1 MKRALKFISLCTVC
15 ALAFSM
21 IAGCSGKDAASSS
34 KASSSKASSSS
45 SSKAST
51 SSQSASKE
59 IVGLVKD
66 APEVDQFAPP
76 EQGEEIAVLEVE
88 GYGTIKMRLFPE
100 NAPKAVENFKTL
112 AKEGKYD
119 GVPFHRVIKD
129 FMIQTGDTSLN
140 GGDGK
145 DIWGS
150 GFGIE
155 VSDTLHHYSGA
166 VAMARTGDMKAGQ
179 SSQFYIVS
187 NENIKQMSDSQFDS
201 FEAQL
206 SAVGNSVTYSDK
218 VKNLYNEKGG
228 YPPLDMQYTVF
239 GQVFEGLD
247 VVDKIAAVECEMGQD
262 GQLSSPVEKVVI
274 TKAQIVAYEG

>member
-45 SSKAST
+45 SSKSST

-59 IVGLVKD
+59 IVGLVEN

-88 GYGTIKMRLFPE
+88 GYGTIKMRLFPD

-166 VAMARTGDMKAGQ
+166 VAMARTNDMKAGQ

-187 NENIKQMSDSQFDS
+187 NENIKQIADSQFDS
-201 FEAQL
+201 FETQR
-206 SAVGNSVTYSDK
+206 SAAGNSVTYSDK
-218 VKNLYNEKGG
+218 VRELYNEKGG

-247 VVDKIAAVECEMGQD
+247 VVNQIAAVECEMGQD
-262 GQLSSPVEKVVI
+262 RQMSSPVEKVVI
-274 TKAQIVAYEG
+274 SKAQIVAYEG

>member
-45 SSKAST
+45 SSKSST

-59 IVGLVKD
+59 IVGLVEN

-76 EQGEEIAVLEVE
+76 EQGEKIAVLEVE
-88 GYGTIKMRLFPE
+88 GYGTIKMRLFPD

-166 VAMARTGDMKAGQ
+166 VAMARTNDMKAGQ

-187 NENIKQMSDSQFDS
+187 NENIKQIADSQFDS
-201 FEAQL
+201 FETQL
-206 SAVGNSVTYSDK
+206 SAAGNSVTYSDK
-218 VKNLYNEKGG
+218 VRELYNEKGG

-247 VVDKIAAVECEMGQD
+247 VVNQIAAVECEMGQD
-262 GQLSSPVEKVVI
+262 RQMSSPVEKVVI
-274 TKAQIVAYEG
+274 SKAQIVAYEG

>member
-59 IVGLVKD
+59 IVGLVEN

-88 GYGTIKMRLFPE
+88 GYGTIKMRLFPD

-166 VAMARTGDMKAGQ
+166 VAMARTNDMKAGQ

-187 NENIKQMSDSQFDS
+187 NENIKQIADSQFDS
-201 FEAQL
+201 FETQR
-206 SAVGNSVTYSDK
+206 SAAGNSVTYSDK
-218 VKNLYNEKGG
+218 VRELYNEKGG

-247 VVDKIAAVECEMGQD
+247 VVNQIAAVECEMGQD
-262 GQLSSPVEKVVI
+262 GALSSPVEKVVI
-274 TKAQIVAYEG
+274 SKAQIVAYEG

>member
-45 SSKAST
+45 SSKSST

-59 IVGLVKD
+59 IVGLVEN

-88 GYGTIKMRLFPE
+88 GYGTIKMRLFPD

-166 VAMARTGDMKAGQ
+166 VAMARTNDMKAGQ

-187 NENIKQMSDSQFDS
+187 NENIKQIADSQFDS
-201 FEAQL
+201 FETQR
-206 SAVGNSVTYSDK
+206 SAAGNSVTYSDK
-218 VKNLYNEKGG
+218 VRELYNEKGG

-247 VVDKIAAVECEMGQD
+247 VVNQIAAVECEMGQD
-262 GQLSSPVEKVVI
+262 GALSSPVEKVVI
-274 TKAQIVAYEG
+274 SKAQIVAYEG

>member
-45 SSKAST
+45 SSKSST

-59 IVGLVKD
+59 IVGLVEN

-88 GYGTIKMRLFPE
+88 GYGTIKMRLFPD

-166 VAMARTGDMKAGQ
+166 VAMARTNDMKAGQ

-187 NENIKQMSDSQFDS
+187 NEDIQQIADSQFDS
-201 FEAQL
+201 FETQL
-206 SAVGNSVTYSDK
+206 SAAGNSVTYSDK
-218 VKNLYNEKGG
+218 VRELYNEKGG

-247 VVDKIAAVECEMGQD
+247 VVNQIAAVECEMGQD
-262 GQLSSPVEKVVI
+262 GALSSPVEKVVI
-274 TKAQIVAYEG
+274 SKAQIVAYEG

>member
-1 MKRALKFISLCTVC
+1 MKRSLKLISLCTVC
-15 ALAFSM
+15 TLAFSM

-59 IVGLVKD
+59 IVGLVED

-112 AKEGKYD
+112 AKDGKYD

-166 VAMARTGDMKAGQ
+166 VAMARTNDMKAGQ

-187 NENIKQMSDSQFDS
+187 NEDIKPMSAAEFDS
-201 FEAQL
+201 YEAQV
-206 SAVGNSVTYSDK
+206 SATGNKLTYSQE
-218 VKNLYNEKGG
+218 VRNTYNEKGG
-228 YPPLDMQYTVF
+228 AAFLDMQYTVF

-247 VVDKIAAVECEMGQD
+247 VVNQIAAVECGPGQD
-262 GQLSSPVEKVVI
+262 GAMSSPVKEVVI

>member
-1 MKRALKFISLCTVC
+1 MKQFLKVISLCTACV
-15 ALAFSM
+15 LAFSLVS
-21 IAGCSGKDAASSS
+21 GCGSKDSG
-34 KASSSKASSSS
+34 SSSS

-51 SSQSASKE
+51 SSKAASSKASSSQAAGGE
-59 IVGLVKD
+59 VTGLVEN
-66 APEVDQFAPP
+66 APQVDQFAPP

-100 NAPKAVENFKTL
+100 NAPKAVENFTTL

-119 GVPFHRVIKD
+119 GVPFHRVIQD

-145 DIWGS
+145 DIWGK

-187 NENIKQMSDSQFDS
+187 NENIQQMTDAEFDS
-201 FEAQL
+201 YEKQV
-206 SAVGNSVTYSDK
+206 SASGNPLTYSDDVRK
-218 VKNLYNEKGG
+218 IYNEKGG
-228 YPPLDMQYTVF
+228 AAFLDMQYTVF

-247 VVDKIAAVECEMGQD
+247 VVNKIAAVECEMGQD
-262 GQLSSPVEKVVI
+262 GAKSSPVEKVVI
-274 TKAQIVAYEG
+274 TKAEIVAYEG